1 MNRAV
6 RTHQVK
12 RPSQLINK
20 PASPRPE
27 HFGQAGWVQ
36 DILARVVNH
45 HAPFGGRR
53 GHTEAKERHP
63 RDVQHHM
70 ADIQRCQHQQRRDH
84 RACQMI
90 DKHPHM
96 ARTGKP

>member
-1 MNRAV
+1 MIAQCV
-6 RTHQVK
+6 THQVK
-12 RPSQLINK
+12 GHHADKQRQ
-20 PASPRPE
+20 PRPE
-27 HFGQAGWVQ
+27 HLQRLGP

-96 ARTGKP
+96 ACARKP